1 MNLPKLPFLEKK
13 EKSEYFLSLVLRDEK
28 VSAVV
33 FKESN
38 TQVNVVGEHSVLF
51 KTTLEEANE
60 EELLDAIDR
69 SVSTAEKSL
78 PEGVES
84 QKTIFGLKE
93 DWIHDG
99 KIKPHY
105 LAKLKKISDDLQF
118 KPVGFLVIT
127 EALIHE
133 LQAEEGAPV
142 SAIICE
148 IGKKNV
154 TVSLAKAGKLLETKN
169 TAIGEESIPDTVD
182 ALLKHFTTAEV
193 LPSRIIIFDNG
204 SEKLAQGFIA
214 HKWSRELGF
223 LHVPQVTNLPA
234 NFDAKAV
241 LAGAASQ
248 MGFEVL
254 EASLIRAEKIDAK
267 DTEEIG
273 GFEAFEE
280 DKTLAEAASEFGFS
294 SADVAEKPKT
304 AVDESVAKSVKSDNL
319 AVAQEIKEL
328 PEEEKILDSDS
339 RPLPVNAAA
348 MGLSMKAFFSK
359 IKVGNIFKSVS
370 GNKKKLLFL
379 IIPLVLLVVLIGFY
393 ALGRSATVTLGV
405 NSKET
410 EKSETVTLSESDPT
424 NASDNTINVKF
435 VTSTQDGKTTT
446 AATGKK
452 ETGDKAKGTVT
463 IFNSDT
469 SGGKTIS
476 AGTVIVSSNDL
487 KFVTD
492 KAVTVA
498 SASGDIFSG
507 TEPGKAD
514 IAVTAEKF
522 GTNYN
527 LPSNTKFTVE
537 GSSEIAAKNDKAFSG
552 GTKKDIKV
560 VSQKDLDKLTKD
572 LQENLKESA
581 KADIEKQAS
590 GNAIV
595 FPEFTAVEYDK
606 KSFSKKLDEEANEVS
621 LTGTIAYE
629 GVTYQK
635 DDLVK
640 YAKEK
645 LAEDIPSDM
654 MIDEETVTGE
664 ASEIEQDDD
673 ETTAEVTVK
682 ASLVPKIDPEQIA
695 KDIAGKSVKSSTAKL
710 QGIPEVERVN
720 IKVFINL
727 PLLPNILPF
736 SSEKI
741 KVVVDKNG

>member
-33 FKESN
+33 FKEVN
-38 TQVNVVGEHSVLF
+38 TKVNVVGEHSVLF
-51 KTTLEEANE
+51 KSTLEETSE

-105 LAKLKKISDDLQF
+105 LSKLKKISDELQF

-127 EALIHE
+127 EALIHY
-133 LQAEEGAPV
+133 LQAQEGAPV

-148 IGKKNV
+148 VGKKSI
-154 TVSLAKAGKLLETKN
+154 TVSLAKAGKLLEAKN
-169 TAIGEESIPDTVD
+169 ISIGEEGIPITVD

-204 SEKLAQGFIA
+204 SEKLAQEFIA

-241 LAGAASQ
+241 LTGAASQ

-254 EASLIRAEKIDAK
+254 ETTLIKAEKADEPEV
-267 DTEEIG
+267 EEIG
-273 GFEAFEE
+273 ELGFSDE
-280 DKTLAEAASEFGFS
+280 DKTIEEAAGEFGFS
-294 SADVAEKPKT
+294 STDIAEKPKT
-304 AVDESVAKSVKSDNL
+304 AVDESVSKPIKSDNL
-319 AVAQEIKEL
+319 AIEKEFQEM
-328 PEEEKILDSDS
+328 PEQEKILDSDTK
-339 RPLPVNAAA
+339 PLPNNAAA
-348 MGLSMKAFFSK
+348 MGVSMKSFFRK
-359 IKVGNIFKSVS
+359 IKIGHLFKGRS
-370 GNKKKLLFL
+370 GNKKKLLIL
-379 IIPLVLLVVLIGFY
+379 VIPIVILVALIGFY
-393 ALGRSATVTLGV
+393 AFGRSATVVLGV
-405 NSKET
+405 NSKEI
-410 EKSETVTLSESDPT
+410 EKTETVTLSETDATS
-424 NASDNTINVKF
+424 ASDNTINVKF
-435 VTSTQDGKTTT
+435 ITSTQDGKVTT
-446 AATGKK
+446 ATTGKK

-463 IFNSDT
+463 VFNSDT
-469 SGGKTIS
+469 GGGKTLS
-476 AGTVIVSSNDL
+476 AGTVITSSNGL

-514 IAVTAEKF
+514 VTVTAEKF

-572 LQENLKESA
+572 LQEQLEEPA
-581 KADIEKQAS
+581 KADIKKQAAGDS
-590 GNAIV
+590 IV
-595 FPEFTAVEYDK
+595 FPEFTSVTYEK
-606 KSFSKKLDEEANEVS
+606 KSFSKKLDEEATEVS

-629 GVTYQK
+629 GVAYQK
-635 DDLVK
+635 SDLVK

-645 LAEDIPSDM
+645 LSEDVPDNM
-654 MIDEETVTGE
+654 MIDVETVTGE
-664 ASEIEQDDD
+664 ASEIKQEDG
-673 ETTAEVTVK
+673 ETTAKVSVK
-682 ASLVPKIDPEQIA
+682 ASIVPKIDPQQVA
-695 KDIAGKSVKSSTAKL
+695 KDVAGKSVKTATADL
-710 QGIPEVERVN
+710 QSIPEVERVD

-727 PLLPNILPF
+727 PLLPNRLPF

>member
-13 EKSEYFLSLVLRDEK
+13 ENSEYFLSLVLRDEK

-33 FKESN
+33 FKEVN
-38 TQVNVVGEHSVLF
+38 TKVNVVGEHSVLF
-51 KTTLEEANE
+51 KSTLEETSD

-105 LAKLKKISDDLQF
+105 LSKLKKISDELQF

-127 EALIHE
+127 EALIHH

-154 TVSLAKAGKLLETKN
+154 TVSLAKAGKLLETKSI
-169 TAIGEESIPDTVD
+169 AIGEESIPDTVD

-193 LPSRIIIFDNG
+193 LPSRVIIFDNG
-204 SEKLAQGFIA
+204 SEKLAQEFIA

-234 NFDAKAV
+234 NYDAKAV
-241 LAGAASQ
+241 LNGAASQ

-254 EASLIRAEKIDAK
+254 AATLIKAEKADVVE
-267 DTEEIG
+267 TEQVGELK
-273 GFEAFEE
+273 FSE
-280 DKTLAEAASEFGFS
+280 DKTIEEAADEFGFS
-294 SADVAEKPKT
+294 SEDIADKPKT
-304 AVDESVAKSVKSDNL
+304 AVDDIPSKIVTSDNL
-319 AVAQEIKEL
+319 DLGKEFQEM
-328 PEEEKILDSDS
+328 PEEEKILNSDTK
-339 RPLPVNAAA
+339 PLPNNAAA
-348 MGLSMKAFFSK
+348 MGVSMKGFIRK
-359 IKVGNIFKSVS
+359 IKIGSILKSGS
-370 GNKKKLLFL
+370 GNKKRL
-379 IIPLVLLVVLIGFY
+379 IILMIPILLLVALIAFY
-393 ALGRSATVTLGV
+393 AFGRSATVTLGV

-410 EKSETVTLSESDPT
+410 EKTETVTLSESDPT
-424 NASDNTINVKF
+424 SASDKTINVKF
-435 VTSTQDGKTTT
+435 ITSSQDGKVTT
-446 AATGKK
+446 ATTGKK
-452 ETGDKAKGTVT
+452 ETGEKAKGTVT
-463 IFNSDT
+463 VFNSDT
-469 SGGKTIS
+469 GGGKTIP
-476 AGTVIVSSNDL
+476 AGTVIVSSNNL
-487 KFVTD
+487 NFVTD

-507 TEPGKAD
+507 TEPGKSD
-514 IAVTAEKF
+514 VTVTAEKF

-560 VSQKDLDKLTKD
+560 VSQKDLDKLAKD
-572 LQENLKESA
+572 LQEQLEEGA
-581 KADIEKQAS
+581 RADIEKQAAGDS
-590 GNAIV
+590 IV
-595 FPEFTAVEYDK
+595 FPQFTSVEFEK
-606 KSFSKKLDEEANEVS
+606 KSFNKKLDEEATEVS
-621 LTGTIAYE
+621 LTGTVTYE
-629 GVTYQK
+629 GVTYK
-635 DDLVK
+635 KSDLVA

-645 LAEDIPSDM
+645 LAQDIPNDM
-654 MIDEETVTGE
+654 MIDTQTITGG
-664 ASEIEQDDD
+664 ASEIEQEDGV
-673 ETTAEVTVK
+673 TTAKVSIK
-682 ASLVPKIDPEQIA
+682 ASLIPKIAPEQIA
-695 KDIAGKSVKSSTAKL
+695 KDIAGKSVKAATADL
-710 QGIPEVERVN
+710 QSIPEVERVD

-727 PLLPNILPF
+727 PLLPNRLPF